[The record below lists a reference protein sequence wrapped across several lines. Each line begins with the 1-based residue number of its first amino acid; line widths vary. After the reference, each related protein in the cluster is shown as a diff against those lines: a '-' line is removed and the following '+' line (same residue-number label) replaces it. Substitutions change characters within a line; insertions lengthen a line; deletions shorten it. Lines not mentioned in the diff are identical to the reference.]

1 MSVLLSKMEGEE
13 LRKYA
18 IPKDA
23 QRSVLEDTIFKVS
36 KTFKGFRC
44 VEQIYKR
51 ACLAQLLLGALK
63 S

>member
-23 QRSVLEDTIFKVS
+23 QRSVLEDTIFKVRHQQAVPRVLDAKS
-36 KTFKGFRC
+36 TFIK
-44 VEQIYKR
+44 EP
-51 ACLAQLLLGALK
+51 A
-63 S
+63 